1 VSGVAGMPLPG
12 WAPELR
18 PCGTLAAYRRHLRR
32 GEPVD
37 ESCRQAA
44 VRDQQDRVAA
54 GYARP
59 SRAGRGRVHLGGG
72 CAPAAC
78 GRKDPA
84 RVTGTPWR
92 ATCRSCLAVL
102 RRHGA
107 KLEREPFEA
116 VLARQAAARERAA

>member
-44 VRDQQDRVAA
+44 VRDQQDRVAT
-54 GYARP
+54 GRIRR
-59 SRAGRGRVHLGGG
+59 SRARVHLASGPGK
-72 CAPAAC
+72 CY
-78 GRKDPA
+78 REDVI
-84 RVTGTPWR
+84 VTGDPGQV
-92 ATCRSCLAVL
+92 TCLHCREGY
-102 RRHGA
+102 RRC
-107 KLEREPFEA
+107 RW
-116 VLARQAAARERAA
+116 VRAARGQSRAA